1 MSQAETDIG
10 SPDEEE
16 VAAWF
21 AARAERAI
29 PTTIARVFLEGDTAW
44 KTKRRIAL
52 SYVDFSTPQKRLAA
66 LERELQFNAPVAPGL
81 YRAVRRVT
89 RKAGGGLEL
98 DGPGAVVDHVLEMTR
113 FADEDVLAADP
124 QRIDGALADRLGR
137 MVARAHAAAPLRET
151 GGAASLRFTIG
162 SNAELVARAADRL
175 GRDLAE
181 PLIRLT
187 ETEYERQAQLLERRT
202 VEGFSR
208 RCHGDLHLGNI
219 LSRGGE
225 PTPFDCIEF
234 NDRLSDI
241 DVQYD
246 LAFLLMDLCFRG
258 RADAAVRTL
267 SAYLDEAARAL
278 PQGLAEGL
286 AALPLMLSVRA
297 AVRAHVALY
306 AEAPDLP
313 LARAYARAA
322 IGFLKPAPARLVAV
336 GGLSGA
342 GKSTIARLIA
352 PALGAA
358 PGAVVLRTDEIRKR
372 LWGASADAALPPEAY
387 APALDE
393 ATHAALAED
402 ALTLLRAGRSVALDA
417 TFRDPARRRM
427 AEALA
432 AQAGVAFDG
441 VWLSAPPEALVARV
455 AARAGDASDATVAV
469 VRAQIA
475 ETGEPDWPTLD
486 VGGEAADAAARWI
499 ARHT

>member
-1 MSQAETDIG
+1 MSDIG
-10 SPDEEE
+10 SPEEEE

-21 AARAERAI
+21 AARAEKVI

-52 SYVDFSTPQKRLAA
+52 SYVDFSTPEKRLRA
-66 LERELQFNAPVAPGL
+66 LERELEFNAPVAPGL

-89 RKAGGGLEL
+89 RKADGGLEL
-98 DGPGAVVDHVLEMTR
+98 DGPGAVVDHVLEMAR

-124 QRIDGALADRLGR
+124 ERINGVLADRLGR
-137 MVARAHAAAPLRET
+137 MVARAHAAAPLKET

-162 SNAELVARAADRL
+162 SNAQLIADGAERL

-181 PLIRLT
+181 PLVQLT
-187 ETEYERQAQLLERRT
+187 QAEYDRQAALLERRT
-202 VEGFSR
+202 LEGFSR

-219 LSRGGE
+219 LSQDGQ

-234 NDRLSDI
+234 NDQLSDI

-246 LAFLLMDLCFRG
+246 LAFLIMDLCFRG
-258 RADAAVRTL
+258 RADAAVRAL
-267 SAYLDEAARAL
+267 SAYLDEAGRTL
-278 PQGLAEGL
+278 PAGLTEGL

-306 AEAPDLP
+306 ADPADID
-313 LARAYARAA
+313 LARAYAQAA
-322 IGFLKPAPARLVAV
+322 IDFLNPKPARLVAV
-336 GGLSGA
+336 GGLSGS

-352 PALGAA
+352 PSLGAA

-372 LWGASADAALPPEAY
+372 LWGAPADAVLPPDAY
-387 APALDE
+387 APALDD
-393 ATHAALAED
+393 ATHAALAEA
-402 ALTLLRAGRSVALDA
+402 ALSLLRAGRAVVLDA

-427 AEALA
+427 AEAIA
-432 AQAGVAFDG
+432 VQAGVAFDG
-441 VWLSAPPEALVARV
+441 AWMTAPPEVLIARV
-455 AARAGDASDATVAV
+455 ARRAGDASDATVEV

-475 ETGEPDWPTLD
+475 AAGPPDWPTLD
-486 VGGEAADAAARWI
+486 VSGEADAAANIWI
-499 ARHT
+499 ARHA